1 MLGCPVTHTREV
13 GKMREVDRQ
22 TLQVI
27 AILGGIW
34 LVLALWM
41 GWIG

>member
-1 MLGCPVTHTREV
+1 
-13 GKMREVDRQ
+13 MREVDRQ